1 MHHILNK
8 QPYVMEAVNVLDDIL
23 RPDARSPSNKA
34 SMIREL
40 QLVTKYRRGLKVR
53 SHTEPQVVGSP
64 RS

>member
-1 MHHILNK
+1 
-8 QPYVMEAVNVLDDIL
+8 MEAVNVLDDIL

-53 SHTEPQVVGSP
+53 SQTDPQGRFLVFLIPTEALALH
-64 RS
+64 